1 LLRNN
6 VSYPPHPFGTNMR
19 ILPALLVTI
28 MVAMSSQLIHS
39 TRAADDSAA
48 KQFYEIRHYTILD
61 DATEAALDGYLK
73 DALLPAL
80 QRQGVGLVGVL
91 ASAPQDENKQRRIVL
106 ITPLTRP
113 AQILAIRQGL
123 AKDEAYQSASK
134 EFMARENQNP
144 GYGRIVSEL
153 SVAMDCMKQAVV
165 PEGTLENKDRVYEL
179 RTYESV
185 NERVGDLKV
194 EMFNSGEVPIFYA
207 TGITPVF
214 ISQTVVGPQM
224 PSLTYLSVFPSDQAR
239 LKAWDDFRAHPDWKV
254 LSAEKKYLGT
264 VSRIDKYILVAKPY
278 SQM

>member
-1 LLRNN
+1 
-6 VSYPPHPFGTNMR
+6 MR
-19 ILPALLVTI
+19 IIPVFLVTI
-28 MVAMSSQLIHS
+28 MVAMSSQLIQS
-39 TRAADDSAA
+39 TRAADEPVA

-61 DATEAALDGYLK
+61 EATEASLDGYLK

-80 QRQGVGLVGVL
+80 ERQGIGPVGVL
-91 ASAPQDENKQRRIVL
+91 ASAPQDENKQRRVVV

-113 AQILAIRQGL
+113 AQNLAIRQSL
-123 AKDEAYQSASK
+123 AKDEAYQSAAK
-134 EFMARENQNP
+134 EFMARENKNP
-144 GYGRIVSEL
+144 GYGRIVTEL
-153 SVAMDCMKQAVV
+153 SVAMDCMKAAIV

-207 TGITPVF
+207 TGITPIF

-224 PSLTYLSVFPSDQAR
+224 PSLTYLSVFPNDKAR

-254 LSAEKKYLGT
+254 LSTEKKYLGT
-264 VSRIDKYILVAKPY
+264 VSRIDKYILVAKSY